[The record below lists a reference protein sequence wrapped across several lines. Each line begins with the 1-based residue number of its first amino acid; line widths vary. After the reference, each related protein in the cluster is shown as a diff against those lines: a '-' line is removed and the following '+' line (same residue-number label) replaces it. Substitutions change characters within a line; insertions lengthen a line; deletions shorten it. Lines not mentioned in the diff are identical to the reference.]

1 MWNIFTLS
9 GNFSDC
15 LETFPDCLESV
26 QIIVK
31 VQSLAGKFWDK
42 VIDFQLIQKLSGLS
56 EKFSD

>member
-1 MWNIFTLS
+1 MEDFYIMWNIFTLS

-42 VIDFQLIQKLSGLS
+42 VIDF
-56 EKFSD
+56 

>member
-1 MWNIFTLS
+1 MEDFYIMWNIFTLS

-15 LETFPDCLESV
+15 LESFPDCLESV

-42 VIDFQLIQKLSGLS
+42 VIDF
-56 EKFSD
+56 